1 MNSMNSIN
9 SMNSSIHFKK
19 VAIIGVGLIG
29 GSLAMVLRKKGMA
42 DYIIGIGRGI
52 ANLETAKRLGVV
64 DEFTHDPKAAVKG
77 VDLVVIAVPVGSIA
91 KVVKDIAPYLE
102 DGAIVTDVGSVKGW
116 VIKEVEEILP
126 ERVLF
131 VGGHPIAG
139 TENAGVEAAFPTL
152 FEDHKCILTPTS
164 RTDTNALQV
173 VKGIWE
179 AAGSAVSLMDAD
191 EHDRILATIS
201 HLPHIV
207 AYALVNTAK
216 DSDLTYSAGGFR
228 DFTRIASSP
237 PEMWRDICIIN
248 RKPILDA
255 IHRFQETLEGLKRL
269 IEDGNGKD
277 LLTEFGKAKEVR
289 DAIKLTG

>member
-1 MNSMNSIN
+1 MK
-9 SMNSSIHFKK
+9 IHFKR

-29 GSLAMVLRKKGMA
+29 GSLAMVLKQKGIA
-42 DYIIGIGRGI
+42 NYIVGIGRGI
-52 ANLETAKRLGVV
+52 KNLEIAKRLGVV
-64 DEFTHDPKAAVKG
+64 DEFTQDPRAGVKG
-77 VDLVVIAVPVGSIA
+77 AELVVIAIPVGSIA
-91 KVVKDIAPYLE
+91 KVVKDITPYLK
-102 DGAIVTDVGSVKGW
+102 DGTIITDVGSVKGW

-126 ERVLF
+126 EKVFF

-152 FEDHKCILTPTS
+152 FEGRRCILTPTS

-179 AAGSAVSLMDAD
+179 AVGSAVSLMGAD

-207 AYALVNTAK
+207 AYAMVNAVK
-216 DSDLTYSAGGFR
+216 DSNEGTLTYSAGGFR

-237 PEMWRDICIIN
+237 PEMWRDICILN

-269 IEDGNGKD
+269 IEDGNGRD

-289 DAIKLTG
+289 DRIVGNR